1 MRVSAF
7 LSLAAWFAVLPLSA
21 AAQTPTVADALKL
34 KPVQADVRYDQPAP
48 QEVARCSIRAE
59 KQGKLSG
66 WVVRSPEGV
75 ILRRFVDTNGDN
87 VVDQWCY
94 YRQGLEVY
102 RDIDSDFNGKA
113 DQFRWFHT
121 AGTRWGVDRDGD
133 TRIDRWKR
141 ISAEELSRE
150 AVLALRDGDLSRF
163 QRLLLAEEDIR
174 TLGIEAPLAD
184 QLREKIRRA
193 KEEFVRL
200 SRRRPLAAKA
210 QWLQF
215 AGHQP
220 GLVPEGTP
228 GVTRDLVVYENTLAL
243 VEQDGKTLQLH
254 LGTLIQVGDAWR
266 LVSAPQMD
274 TPGAQHAAQTHF
286 FRTSTASARLPG
298 AGGASAGG
306 EYQKLLGRLERLDS
320 QLASAAADRKAAL
333 HQQRAELLQQLAR
346 TAPAP
351 ADRIQW
357 LQQLA
362 DTVSVAVQAGEFP
375 AGLSLL
381 EQLSEKLEKGGEEQL
396 AAYVKFRLLTTRYN
410 QQLQD
415 PKADF
420 AKVQARWL
428 EQLKQ
433 YVKQYPDSP
442 DTAEALLQLG
452 IAEEFAGNEKEA
464 KQWYA
469 QVVRRFPQ
477 AAAAAKAKG
486 AIRRLDSVG
495 KVLQLAGT
503 TVQGRA
509 LDLRRYRGRVV
520 LLHYW
525 ATWCQ
530 PCVQDMKTIAQL
542 YAKYGQRGFV
552 PVGVCLDHSKDEVR
566 RFLSQE
572 RILWP
577 QLHEAGGLDGPLAN
591 QLGVLTLPTMMLLD
605 RQGRVVNRAIHAG
618 ELETELKKYLDR
630 DK

>member
-1 MRVSAF
+1 MRVLAF
-7 LSLAAWFAVLPLSA
+7 LSLAAWFATLPLTA
-21 AAQTPTVADALKL
+21 LAQTPTVADALKL
-34 KPVQADVRYDQPAP
+34 KPVQADVQYDQPTP
-48 QEVARCSIRAE
+48 QEVARCTIRAE

-102 RDIDSDFNGKA
+102 RDIDADFNGKA

-121 AGTRWGVDRDGD
+121 AGTRWGLDRDGD
-133 TRIDRWKR
+133 TKIDAWKR

-150 AVLALRDGDLSRF
+150 VVLALRDGDTRRF
-163 QRLLLAEEDIR
+163 QRLLLSEEDIR

-184 QLREKIRRA
+184 QLREKIRQA
-193 KEEFVRL
+193 KEEFAKL
-200 SRRRPLAAKA
+200 IRRRPLDGKA

-220 GLVPEGTP
+220 GLVPQGTP
-228 GVTRDLVVYENTLAL
+228 GVTRDLLVYENTLAL
-243 VEQDGKTLQLH
+243 VEQNGKTVQLH
-254 LGTLIQVGDAWR
+254 LGTLIQVGHTWR
-266 LVSAPQMD
+266 LVSAPQLD
-274 TPGAQHAAQTHF
+274 TPGAEHAAQAQF
-286 FRTSTASARLPG
+286 FRTSTAAARLPG
-298 AGGASAGG
+298 AAGPAPGG
-306 EYQKLLGRLERLDS
+306 EYQKLLNQLERLDA
-320 QLASAAADRKAAL
+320 QLASAPAGRKGEL
-333 HQQRAELLQQLAR
+333 HEQRAELLQRLAR
-346 TAPAP
+346 SAPAP

-357 LQQLA
+357 MQQLA
-362 DTVSVAVQAGEFP
+362 DTVSVAVQNGEFP
-375 AGLSLL
+375 GGLALL
-381 EQLSEKLEKGGEEQL
+381 EQLAEKLEKSNEEQL
-396 AAYVKFRLLTTRYN
+396 TAYVKFRLMTTRYN

-420 AKVQARWL
+420 AKVQSRWL
-428 EQLKQ
+428 EQLKK

-452 IAEEFAGNEKEA
+452 IAEEFAGNEKDA
-464 KQWYA
+464 KDWYD

-477 AAAAAKAKG
+477 APAAAKAKG

-503 TVQGRA
+503 TVQGRP

-542 YAKYGQRGFV
+542 YAKYGQQGFM
-552 PVGVCLDHSKDEVR
+552 PVGVCLDHSKTEVQ
-566 RFLSQE
+566 RFVSRE

-618 ELETELKKYLDR
+618 ELETELKKYLQR
-630 DK
+630 TR